1 MTEQERLDN
10 YKWDT
15 SKYVIVNFRKKR
27 SRKVMRNNVKR
38 MIEDLLE
45 TYEDDPV
52 IDILSSRARTLQ
64 KTTNW
69 SDDEIAEF
77 LVDLYND
84 IA

>member
-1 MTEQERLDN
+1 
-10 YKWDT
+10 
-15 SKYVIVNFRKKR
+15 
-27 SRKVMRNNVKR
+27 MRNNVKR

-52 IDILSSRARTLQ
+52 IDVLSSRAKVLQ